1 MKNPNPSSLKLEEQY
16 QFYLKM
22 VKLEESKMSETQ
34 KTETRR
40 AFYGAC
46 GQILILARDVIS
58 EMEERPAVATF
69 QDLLKQVSVFWSKEI
84 SK

>member
-22 VKLEESKMSETQ
+22 VCLEESKMSETQ

-58 EMEERPAVATF
+58 EMEERPAIETF
-69 QDLLKQVSVFWSKEI
+69 QDLLKQVSVFWEKEI